1 MSRKKRLLIN
11 IDYDFAEGD
20 VFEEAVLEK
29 RRIAKLMQS
38 LKETTGSIVDIQIK
52 LDDRRGEK
60 TSDLSKMKFRRNQ
73 MAGVLTI
80 VEDPH
85 VLPSFWSKFY
95 AKMYKVFK
103 NDGQ

>member
-1 MSRKKRLLIN
+1 VQLRGRVAQLLNPLLEFGLRKTQMSRKKRLLIN

-60 TSDLSKMKFRRNQ
+60 TSDLSKMKFRRN
-73 MAGVLTI
+73 
-80 VEDPH
+80 
-85 VLPSFWSKFY
+85 
-95 AKMYKVFK
+95 
-103 NDGQ
+103 